1 MELTRCEVE
10 ALLEISSEMKNKKSL
25 KNVTITADYDIICQY
40 KTDSPQKRS
49 KFFLKFQAKKTQTQN
64 LTFRTLKNFNPEFC
78 EIMSFF

>member
-49 KFFLKFQAKKTQTQN
+49 KFFKKFQAKKPDPKSYFQN
-64 LTFRTLKNFNPEFC
+64 TEKFHHRIL
-78 EIMSFF
+78 